1 MLVLQA
7 QKLALDIGDFS
18 FHVVDLQKM
27 LMEKQGGGGERHLET
42 VLSIAYSFKMFAVIT
57 PELW

>member
-18 FHVVDLQKM
+18 FHVVDLQKT
-27 LMEKQGGGGERHLET
+27 LMEKQGGGRHLET